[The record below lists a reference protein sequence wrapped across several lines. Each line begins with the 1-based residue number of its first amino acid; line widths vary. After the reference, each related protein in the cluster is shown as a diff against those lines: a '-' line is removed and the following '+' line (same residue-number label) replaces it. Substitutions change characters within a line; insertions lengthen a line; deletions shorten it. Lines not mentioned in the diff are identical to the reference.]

1 MNDFFS
7 VLDDFEI
14 QEFVAADESDYT
26 GSSFSIDSYDD
37 ASGTVARE
45 DLPNQEVALS
55 NVKTGEST
63 KEAISGIK
71 KADAD
76 NSQSKTVYV
85 WDGGVSPFS
94 GNTATT
100 YVTFTDSGRTGTTDD
115 GVNYMIVSL
124 NNVEGLSFSA
134 AGTINVNNDSDNK
147 YDMGL
152 TATAGVSVDMSRGN
166 VTGGSF
172 LLGSGEIAIGPANA
186 DVTSTTTLAIDDFAD
201 GVVSFTGT
209 NEDIATVTTGTDGGT
224 ITVNGDYNFTLNG
237 ESVRIKNVNTAKS
250 GGIVF
255 TYGADGELGMNI
267 RALTALD
274 DTVLEVVSAG
284 GASTLVPPTTAA
296 NAESSQI
303 KIGGVSYDY
312 ASGGS
317 SYFMIDGTD
326 VEGYVLVNE
335 GDAIKVNNK
344 NDIAVFDDDDTSDGS
359 EVIKVDGSNYT
370 VTKLRNGYS
379 ATITNSADVTIGD
392 TTLDFTISKTT
403 KDSSAFVNAGGLT
416 VYFDEDGSVKGVQ
429 GLNLFTNSGDS
440 MKVTAPNVAESDDGI
455 ALINS
460 GTTITGGNVTSAS
473 VAGYVAVS
481 DGDFTYTGSSDGI
494 PTINV
499 ADGQKVF
506 SVSNALTTGTNKDK
520 ANITVGTEGG
530 TVTDGQG
537 DTFQYSGSGS
547 LNGVKDDI
555 VSFNMTAAGDAIQM
569 STTNPVAVNYNGSAI
584 TIPAVVDAD
593 GKFKVSMGSDG
604 NFFISDLGAGSKVD
618 DRFTF
623 ENAGGT
629 VEFEADGDVV
639 AIQGY
644 AGELVLYQTD
654 AGLTINGDRLSYALG
669 DDTDSIT
676 ATVDITSGVTKVT
689 GLHSGDNINS
699 TDEATVFQF
708 VTTGGTDVFTVGNG
722 TTANTY
728 TVTGDTDGV
737 ITITAGGVVDGL
749 DEYATLTVDPAKALK
764 VNGAEFEAEA
774 VDGETV
780 KGFETKK
787 GDISAYVTDAT
798 HPLFDGYMDVDDIK
812 TWIGVAPATTYRE
825 STDGSLD
832 LTSTEGT
839 AQYTFDTTGVNAV
852 AFNDDGKNLAIV
864 DDDVTGNKTITLGN
878 KGDAVI
884 MMGRDEY
891 GSVNIIGGAGNDTI
905 FVGGREGVEDAVV
918 HGAGMTTSIDLS
930 KGGVDKVHTYA
941 AANANIILNNY
952 DETSLA
958 GVVLHDPEIPYIK
971 DLAAAINED
980 LIVVDGNQIIAID
993 RDETRTGV
1001 DRKTRITVNNTNSAH
1016 QSMVRL
1022 FGYKD
1027 NKDTYGD
1034 DYGQLVG
1041 FTGVT
1046 GGTLDASDI
1055 TESLVL
1061 IGNKDGNN
1069 VAGSYLKTG
1078 TANDTVFAGA
1088 MDTIDTGDGID
1099 LIVMDDTVGRDAATV
1114 IVGRG
1119 AGDAV
1124 QNLKSGFTG
1133 DVFDVT
1139 SYDGKLAYTFT
1150 DGVLGIVDESSKSTL
1165 LANTD
1170 ETGQF
1175 IKQRFINGSDTLYAA
1190 IAQEGGTITVTDSDD
1205 TVPNYFLANDGAIDF
1220 TGFSGDVGLDV
1231 DGEDLDYPSAINGT
1245 SVSIGSAVDSLIG
1258 GSGTT
1263 IFKGGKGDEVL
1274 VAGTGESSLYGGG
1287 GQNVLIGST
1296 GNANKTGST
1305 EFFVIGIHNG
1315 AQNSIAGFEFIA
1327 NGGSNQA
1334 TFDNL
1339 NLGLADGN
1347 QVTDLVANADGSV
1360 SLGVKGDESGALEK
1374 AVIAGAAGQEMLV
1387 DRGTETES
1395 VVQIASSV
1403 VTVNNSYVDFYAAT
1417 DTNATVQIG
1426 NVTSAKVWLEA
1437 PDFSDGVEYVGDFT
1451 VIDARTSTAQV
1462 EMAGNN
1468 VANTIYGG
1476 LGNASMWGGAGN
1488 ANDVMV
1494 GGSAHN
1500 EFYYEVGNGNDTI
1513 LSAKDG
1519 DIIHLGMSLD
1529 QVNFDG
1535 TEMSGSGIVVRFND
1549 GGAGSLYIDG
1559 SAEVSFSFDDN
1570 TTVKANRQTGQFE

>member
-14 QEFVAADESDYT
+14 QEFVAADESDYA

-37 ASGTVARE
+37 TSQVDPEKTEFTDTALDDVLSDKTEVTTTDNSEYVWRSGT
-45 DLPNQEVALS
+45 N
-55 NVKTGEST
+55 
-63 KEAISGIK
+63 
-71 KADAD
+71 
-76 NSQSKTVYV
+76 
-85 WDGGVSPFS
+85 PFS
-94 GNTATT
+94 GTTAGVYAGYSN
-100 YVTFTDSGRTGTTDD
+100 YVQKND
-115 GVNYMIVSL
+115 GGADGKLQYREVTLSMTS
-124 NNVEGLSFSA
+124 GLSFTRTIAETAPLKVDSTDVA
-134 AGTINVNNDSDNK
+134 VAGTA
-147 YDMGL
+147 GL
-152 TATAGVSVDMSRGN
+152 NLTLSNGN

-172 LLGSGEIAIGPANA
+172 SMGNGSVTLWDDYSVNNA
-186 DVTSTTTLAIDDFAD
+186 DTYNSDDEKTRIDISGFAD
-201 GVVSFTGT
+201 EDVAFTADNNNLKAIT
-209 NEDIATVTTGTDGGT
+209 ATGTDGGT
-224 ITVNGDYNFTLNG
+224 ITVNGDYDFTLNG
-237 ESVRIKNVNTAKS
+237 ESVRIKNVDTANS
-250 GGIVF
+250 GDIVF
-255 TYGADGELGMNI
+255 NYNADGEVEMDI
-267 RALTALD
+267 SALTALD
-274 DTVLEVVSAG
+274 DTVLEVVAAG
-284 GASTLVPPTTAA
+284 GATTLIPPVAATTADG
-296 NAESSQI
+296 QI
-303 KIGGVSYDY
+303 KIGGVAYDY

-317 SYFMIDGTD
+317 SYFMLDGTD

-344 NDIAVFDDDDTSDGS
+344 NDIAVYDDDDTSDGS

-403 KDSSAFVNAGGLT
+403 KDSTAFVNAGGLT
-416 VYFDEDGSVKGVQ
+416 VYFDEDGTVKGVK
-429 GLNLFTNSGDS
+429 GLNLFTNSGDA
-440 MKVTAPNVAESDDGI
+440 MAVTAPNVAESDDGI

-460 GTTITGGNVTSAS
+460 GTTITNGNVTSAS
-473 VAGYVAVS
+473 IAGYVAVS
-481 DGDFTYTGSSDGI
+481 DGDFTYTGSNDNV

-499 ADGQKVF
+499 ATGTQVF
-506 SVSNALTTGTNKDK
+506 SVSNAIGGTGTSAGT
-520 ANITVGTEGG
+520 ANITVGTGG
-530 TVTDGQG
+530 GSVTDGQG
-537 DTFQYSGSGS
+537 ETFQYSGSGS
-547 LNGVKDDI
+547 LYAVKDDI
-555 VSFNMTAAGDAIQM
+555 RRFNMTAAGDAVQM
-569 STTNPVAVNYNGSAI
+569 SASDPIAVNYNGSAI
-584 TIPAVVDAD
+584 TIPEVVEPVD
-593 GKFKVSMGSDG
+593 GKFAVSMASNG
-604 NFFISDLGAGSKVD
+604 NFIISDLGAGSKVD

-639 AIQGY
+639 AITGY
-644 AGELVLYQTD
+644 TGELTLYQTD
-654 AGLTINGDRLSYALG
+654 TGLTINGDTLTYALG
-669 DDTDSIT
+669 TGTTSIT
-676 ATVDITSGVTKVT
+676 ATVDTTSGVTKVT

-708 VTTGGTDVFTVGNG
+708 VTTGLTDVFTVGNG

-749 DEYATLTVDPAKALK
+749 DEDATLTVDPAKALK
-764 VNGAEFEAEA
+764 VNGADFAAED
-774 VDGETV
+774 VDGESV
-780 KGFETKK
+780 VGFEKK
-787 GDISAYVTDAT
+787 NGEIGAYVTDGT
-798 HPLFDGYMDVDDIK
+798 HPLFNGYTSVTDIK
-812 TWIGVAPATTYRE
+812 NWIGVAPATTYRE

-832 LTSTEGT
+832 LTSTDGT
-839 AQYTFDTTGVNAV
+839 AQYTFDTSGVGAV

-864 DDDVTGNKTITLGN
+864 DDDATGDKTITLGN

-891 GSVNIIGGAGNDTI
+891 GSVNIIGGSGNDTI

-971 DLAAAINED
+971 DLTDAIKED

-1001 DRKTRITVNNTNSAH
+1001 DRKTRITVNNTNTAH

-1041 FTGVT
+1041 FTGVL

-1055 TESLVL
+1055 AESLVL
-1061 IGNKDGNN
+1061 IGNKDGNHS
-1069 VAGSYLKTG
+1069 VGSFLKTG
-1078 TANDTVFAGA
+1078 TADDTVFAGA
-1088 MDTIDTGDGID
+1088 MDTIDTGDGVD
-1099 LIVMDDTVGRDAATV
+1099 LIILDDTVGRDAATV

-1124 QNLKSGFTG
+1124 QNLQSGFTG

-1139 SYDGKLAYTFT
+1139 SFDGKLAYTFENGT
-1150 DGVLGIVDESSKSTL
+1150 LGILDESSKSTL
-1165 LANTD
+1165 LATTD

-1190 IAQEGGTITVTDSDD
+1190 IAQEGGAITVTDADA

-1245 SVSIGSAVDSLIG
+1245 SVSIGSAVNSLIG

-1287 GQNVLIGST
+1287 GQNLLVGST

-1315 AQNSIAGFEFIA
+1315 AQNSITGFEFIA
-1327 NGGSNQA
+1327 NGGNNQA

-1387 DRGTETES
+1387 DRGTDTES

-1403 VTVNNSYVDFYAAT
+1403 VTVNHDYVDFYAAT

-1426 NVTSAKVWLEA
+1426 DVTSAKVWLEA

-1451 VIDARTSTAQV
+1451 VIDARTSAAQV

-1500 EFYYEVGNGNDTI
+1500 EYYYEVGNGNDTI
-1513 LSAKDG
+1513 LSARDG

-1535 TEMSGSGIVVRFND
+1535 TEMSGSGIIVRFND

-1559 SAEVSFSFDDN
+1559 SADVSFSFDDN
-1570 TTVKANRQTGQFE
+1570 TTVRANRQTGQFE